1 MSLRAIKQPT
11 NTNGKYPNCTEREL
25 HTWNATHDA
34 NSTET
39 NSMTNVCSLY
49 CFLLISIFVYF
60 TMQRYCD
67 FSKKKKDK
75 NKGV

>member
-1 MSLRAIKQPT
+1 MIYEFKSNITTDQHKWE
-11 NTNGKYPNCTEREL
+11 YPNCTEREL

-49 CFLLISIFVYF
+49 CFLLISIIVYF

-67 FSKKKKDK
+67 FS
-75 NKGV
+75 